1 MSSCYWIEALWGDW
15 YEELAIAKLCGWWV
29 RWTSWLSG
37 HACSSPSRSFEI
49 VLLAKTIY
57 IYIHIHISTGNL
69 WLLRHHCFSMFSS
82 VMAPLM
88 FGSCSPPVFHDLTS
102 ECSPGSTATGQIG
115 QHQKLTRMQ
124 RTGDGQNVYIWYIC
138 CCFNQYKQRRWR
150 WRDPKMPVRVLA
162 ILSKDPKMPA
172 PEEWFGR
179 CIRSKIARVAQQLV
193 GSAEFCL
200 TKPTQYNN

>member
-1 MSSCYWIEALWGDW
+1 MSADRLSDKITDNCPCDTLLPTEARTRCPPTDCPTRSQHMRSSPTRRFRDMRVARHREAL
-15 YEELAIAKLCGWWV
+15 KSCC
-29 RWTSWLSG
+29 WL
-37 HACSSPSRSFEI
+37 R
-49 VLLAKTIY
+49 LYIY

-124 RTGDGQNVYIWYIC
+124 RTGDGQNVYI
-138 CCFNQYKQRRWR
+138 
-150 WRDPKMPVRVLA
+150 
-162 ILSKDPKMPA
+162 
-172 PEEWFGR
+172 
-179 CIRSKIARVAQQLV
+179 
-193 GSAEFCL
+193 
-200 TKPTQYNN
+200 

>member
-1 MSSCYWIEALWGDW
+1 M
-15 YEELAIAKLCGWWV
+15 
-29 RWTSWLSG
+29 R
-37 HACSSPSRSFEI
+37 SSPSRSSVGDGFGGQVDFRDMRVARHREA
-49 VLLAKTIY
+49 LKSCCWLRLYIY